1 MNVLLITPNLKPGG
15 SQKILLSLLNNLN
28 LNTYILNYKKK
39 DNFLAHFLK
48 DKSKL
53 IISNSKYITFSFF
66 ELNKIINDKKIDVIM
81 SSIRTINIL
90 IGLYSFLLGKKIKIF
105 YHEPNVLTEFENL
118 NIKLILRKILMKISY
133 SRATKIIANSN
144 DTKKDLLNHNIVKE
158 SKITVISNPVD
169 LNVVDCKLDD
179 RFNRIL
185 SKDKFIII
193 SCGSLTFQKNFE
205 LLINAFKEVKKNKTN
220 AFLVILGDGILKE
233 NLKKISD
240 NLKLSD
246 DILFLGNVKN
256 PQSYFKLANLYVCSS
271 IYEGF
276 GLTIVE
282 AMLLGLPIVSTNCPG
297 GPKEILENGKKG
309 YLVKNNDIDDLRD
322 GILKSV
328 RNPIKYSVKEIE
340 DKYLSRNIAKKY
352 MNVFNEKNN

>member
-1 MNVLLITPNLKPGG
+1 MNVLLITPNFKPGG
-15 SQKILLSLLNNLN
+15 SQKILISLLNNLDT
-28 LNTYILNYKKK
+28 NTYILNYKKK
-39 DNFLAHFLK
+39 ENFLVHFLK

-53 IISNSKYITFSFF
+53 IISNKKYIIFSFF
-66 ELNKIINDKKIDVIM
+66 ELNKIINDKKIDVVM

-90 IGLYSFLLGKKIKIF
+90 IGLYSFLLSKKIKIF
-105 YHEPNVLTEFENL
+105 YYEPNVLTEFENL

-169 LNVVDCKLDD
+169 LNDEDYKLDD
-179 RFNRIL
+179 RFNRVL

-205 LLINAFKEVKKNKTN
+205 LLINSFKEVKKNKTN
-220 AFLVILGDGILKE
+220 AFLVILGDGVLKE
-233 NLKKISD
+233 NLQKISD

-256 PQSYFKLANLYVCSS
+256 PQSYFKMANLYVCSS

-276 GLTIVE
+276 GSTIVE

-309 YLVKNNDIDDLRD
+309 YLVKNNDIDDLKN

-328 RNPIKYSVKEIE
+328 DNPIKYSIKEIK

-352 MNVFNEKNN
+352 MYVFNEKNN